1 MRSIALPFRIT
12 RDGQLDRGE
21 DTDQVLRLIQAMAAT
36 TSTHWPHA
44 PWFGLYEQF
53 ANANMALQDQPIL
66 ADALNTALANLG
78 VDWARVRRI
87 GTPGNPS
94 EHGDRRFDIT
104 LVIDGDR
111 SVHGTVTT

>member
-1 MRSIALPFRIT
+1 MRSIALPLRVT

-21 DTDQVLRLIQAMAAT
+21 DTDQVLRLIQAMASTTAT
-36 TSTHWPHA
+36 QWPHA

-53 ANANMALQDQPIL
+53 ANANMALQEQPVL
-66 ADALNTALANLG
+66 ADALNTALTNLG

-87 GTPGNPS
+87 GTPGNPTGQ
-94 EHGDRRFDIT
+94 GDRLFDIT

-111 SVHGTVTT
+111 SVYGTVSA